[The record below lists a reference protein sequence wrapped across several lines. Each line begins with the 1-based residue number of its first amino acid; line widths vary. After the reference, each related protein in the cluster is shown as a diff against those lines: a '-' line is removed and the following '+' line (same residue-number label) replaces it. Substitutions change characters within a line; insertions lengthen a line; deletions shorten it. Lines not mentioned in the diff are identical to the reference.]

1 MNLNPI
7 KHLREFP
14 LQQSCIRLAAEA
26 RRLGLL
32 DKWLLLAVVL
42 GFALGVQG
50 LGWGRYDCL
59 NSDAMAFRTIFA
71 KDRPP
76 LHPGEFLKPPFY
88 TYVNHFAARLPA
100 TAVSS
105 LAFWKSDKERSEI
118 YFRFRLFL
126 ARALNLALFAALV
139 AMVFAVVRIYYDPV
153 AARVAALLLA
163 TSAGFV
169 CYQIFLT
176 TDLAL
181 VFMMMATFACSCE
194 IARKPSMGISLAAGL
209 LAGLTAATKYNGLAV
224 AVALPLAHLMG
235 SRGNPLLACLKR
247 PAAWACG
254 LAVPVGFVIGNP
266 YAVLDWRKFSS
277 DFFYNYTTTPVYG
290 GRISGTG
297 YAAFFQTFP
306 EILGWPATVIVLCG
320 VLAGLVG
327 LALGFR
333 RNEAWKL
340 WLLAFAVFALYT
352 WKIGAFPRMTT
363 RFVLP
368 MVPFL
373 LIVAAAGFGILARL
387 KWIFLPALAGVLVYN
402 LVCGWWVGELFRGDP
417 RMKMLDV
424 VRARITGEAVVE
436 VSKSIPSISL
446 MPGREIRTVKMPGAI
461 ERGAQFD
468 RIFADNE
475 EMRKLSYKWK
485 SKDGPEWFTREAR
498 AKRGPGWIIWSSND
512 VEKIVRPEY
521 LALFDPASGYE
532 VVFDGASPVRPK
544 WAYPHQPDFIEN
556 RATVWKKISSPKPP
570 GSPPAT

>member
-14 LQQSCIRLAAEA
+14 IKQSLERLAAEA

-42 GFALGVQG
+42 GVALGAQG

-59 NSDAMAFRTIFA
+59 NVDAMAFRNIFS

-76 LHPGEFLKPPFY
+76 MHPGEFLKPPFY

-100 TAVSS
+100 TAISS
-105 LAFWKSDKERSEI
+105 LAFWKGHKERAEF
-118 YFRFRLFL
+118 YFQLRLFL
-126 ARALNLALFAALV
+126 ARALNLALFAAMV
-139 AMVFAVVRIYYDPV
+139 AMVFAVVRTYYDPV

-169 CYQIFLT
+169 SYQIFLT

-181 VFMMMATFACSCE
+181 VFMMVLTFVCSCA
-194 IARKPSMGISLAAGL
+194 IARNPSMGISVAAGL
-209 LAGLTAATKYNGLAV
+209 LAGLTTATKYNGLAV
-224 AVALPLAHLMG
+224 AVALPVAHLLG
-235 SRGNPLLACLKR
+235 SRGNPVIACLKR
-247 PAAWACG
+247 PAAWVCG
-254 LAVPVGFVIGNP
+254 LAVPVGFLIGNP
-266 YAVLDWRKFSS
+266 YAVLDWPKFHS

-290 GRISGTG
+290 GRIGGNG

-306 EILGWPATVIVLCG
+306 EILGWPATAIVICG
-320 VLAGLVG
+320 VLAGLVVV
-327 LALGFR
+327 AFGFR
-333 RNEAWKL
+333 RNDGWKL
-340 WLLAFAVFALYT
+340 WLLAFAVFAIYT

-368 MVPFL
+368 TVPFL
-373 LIVAAAGFGILARL
+373 LIVAAAGFGILARV
-387 KWIFLPALAGVLVYN
+387 KWVFLPVLAAALAFN

-417 RMKMLDV
+417 RMRMLDV
-424 VRARITGEAVVE
+424 VRGQITGSTIVE
-436 VSKSIPSISL
+436 VSKSIPSIGL
-446 MPGREIRTVKMPGAI
+446 MPGRDIHTVKMPGAI
-461 ERGAQFD
+461 ERAAQFD
-468 RIFADNE
+468 KMFADNE
-475 EMRKLSYKWK
+475 EMQKLRNKWK
-485 SKDGPEWFTREAR
+485 SKDGPEWFTKEAR

-521 LALFDPASGYE
+521 LALFDRASGYE
-532 VVFDGASPVRPK
+532 VVFDAASPVRPK

-556 RATVWKKISSPKPP
+556 RATVWKKISSPQ
-570 GSPPAT
+570 PPASLPAS